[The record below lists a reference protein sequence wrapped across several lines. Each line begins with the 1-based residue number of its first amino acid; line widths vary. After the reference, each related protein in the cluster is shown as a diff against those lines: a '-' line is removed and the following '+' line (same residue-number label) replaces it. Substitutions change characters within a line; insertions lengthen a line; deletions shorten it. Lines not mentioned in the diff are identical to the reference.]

1 MLIRSIRAL
10 LGAAVLAATLPAAA
24 QDTKI
29 KFTLDWRFEGP
40 SALFLAAASKGYFK
54 QEKLDVTID
63 SGVGSG
69 ASVARVATGA
79 YEMGF
84 ADISALIEFIGNN
97 PGAQSKPQ
105 AVYMVYESTPAAVL
119 ALKKS
124 GIKTPADLAGKTL
137 GAPVFD
143 AGRKAFPV
151 LARANNLDPAKVNWK
166 SMDPSLRETMLQRG
180 EVDAITGFTFTS
192 YLGLVAR
199 GVKEEDIVMMKFNDF
214 GAQLYGNAVI
224 VSPKFASENPE
235 AVRGFLRAIN
245 RAIKEVVANPE
256 AHIGLVKQ
264 RDPLITEAVELKRLK
279 MMIEFVDTPV
289 VRRDGLGG
297 IDKLRFDNTIDRAVA
312 AFGIKSQVSP
322 DGIFNSSFLPP
333 AGQRKL

>member
-1 MLIRSIRAL
+1 
-10 LGAAVLAATLPAAA
+10 
-24 QDTKI
+24 
-29 KFTLDWRFEGP
+29 
-40 SALFLAAASKGYFK
+40 
-54 QEKLDVTID
+54 
-63 SGVGSG
+63 
-69 ASVARVATGA
+69 
-79 YEMGF
+79 
-84 ADISALIEFIGNN
+84 
-97 PGAQSKPQ
+97 
-105 AVYMVYESTPAAVL
+105 
-119 ALKKS
+119 
-124 GIKTPADLAGKTL
+124 
-137 GAPVFD
+137 
-143 AGRKAFPV
+143 
-151 LARANNLDPAKVNWK
+151 
-166 SMDPSLRETMLQRG
+166 
-180 EVDAITGFTFTS
+180 
-192 YLGLVAR
+192 
-199 GVKEEDIVMMKFNDF
+199 MMKFNDF